1 MAQKPDFA
9 LLFQAAPGLY
19 LVLDP
24 EFRIVAVSDA
34 YLAATMTQR
43 DEIVGRGIFEV
54 FPDNPDED
62 ATEYVRLQERGD
74 EQAAEIL
81 RRSAELQ
88 CANMELRAA
97 STAKSQFLSRMS
109 HETTHAAH
117 RDQRLLRAA
126 RPRGPRA

>member
-1 MAQKPDFA
+1 MGELPAPPVGHWGTRTLSPPMAQKPDFA

-54 FPDNPDED
+54 FPDNRDED

-97 STAKSQFLSRMS
+97 A
-109 HETTHAAH
+109 
-117 RDQRLLRAA
+117 
-126 RPRGPRA
+126 PPRASSCRA